1 MLHAVLLLRMVWLCL
16 THTDIHRTVPSCVWR
31 WQRALRHTYPDWVGA
46 VEVGAGRA
54 LESSLRGDGIRAD
67 WLESGRRFQEQM
79 CGHAQALSSTSI
91 ILVQHKCMK
100 PLLQGYGC
108 GFVQFPIYVEAA
120 SV

>member
-1 MLHAVLLLRMVWLCL
+1 MLHAVLLLCIVWLCL

-54 LESSLRGDGIRAD
+54 LESSLRGDGIRAA
-67 WLESGRRFQEQM
+67 WFESGRRFQEQM
-79 CGHAQALSSTSI
+79 CGHAQALSSTST
-91 ILVQHKCMK
+91 ILAQHQCINR
-100 PLLQGYGC
+100 LLQGYGFE
-108 GFVQFPIYVEAA
+108 FVQFSIYVEAA

>member
-1 MLHAVLLLRMVWLCL
+1 MLHAVLLLCIVWLCL

-67 WLESGRRFQEQM
+67 WFFIREAFAGTNVSP
-79 CGHAQALSSTSI
+79 CSSTVKHVNHSRSTP
-91 ILVQHKCMK
+91 MYK
-100 PLLQGYGC
+100 PVVARLRFRVCPVFYLC
-108 GFVQFPIYVEAA
+108 
-120 SV
+120 